1 MNINSDHSNQSG
13 QFPFE
18 AFIRQRYHAVR
29 SRRLYDLSSIF
40 QLAML
45 ILILGLVTLVLIM
58 VIAVLTFILFVSPI
72 VILLSAISRQF
83 SKQDQP
89 REGSFSP
96 YSERQD
102 YERHTI
108 IDIEPERK

>member
-1 MNINSDHSNQSG
+1 MNINSDHSKQSG

-29 SRRLYDLSSIF
+29 SRKIYDLSSIF
-40 QLAML
+40 QLAIL
-45 ILILGLVTLVLIM
+45 ILILSLVTLVLIT
-58 VIAVLTFILFVSPI
+58 VIAVLTFILFISPI

-83 SKQDQP
+83 SKQDESL
-89 REGSFSP
+89 EGNYSP

-102 YERHTI
+102 YEHHTI